1 MAGNH
6 SKKSIERRD
15 SSGYNKQQQ
24 RKNSSSNVVATTLPT
39 KKENKS
45 PFLSNT
51 KAQQAAGAA
60 ILSAVTSPQASNLI
74 QQQPPSVGMNG
85 FNRGETIEFLNMRFS
100 DALTAYHDTNLD
112 PSVRP
117 EKYESKSTQ
126 NNAWGNKN
134 GAPFVWGQSKGGG
147 QESSSI
153 GIMANGTDF
162 LSELYNHKNT
172 SHST

>member
-6 SKKSIERRD
+6 SKKSVERKD
-15 SSGYNKQQQ
+15 SYKQQQ
-24 RKNSSSNVVATTLPT
+24 RKNLSNNVTTST

-45 PFLSNT
+45 SSFLNNT

-74 QQQPPSVGMNG
+74 QQQPPSVGVNG
-85 FNRGETIEFLNMRFS
+85 FNRGEIIEFLNMRFS

-117 EKYESKSTQ
+117 EKYESNKST
-126 NNAWGNKN
+126 AWNKD
-134 GAPFVWGQSKGGG
+134 APFVWGQQSKGAGTTLP
-147 QESSSI
+147 I
-153 GIMANGTDF
+153 GTMANGTDF
-162 LSELYNHKNT
+162 LTELFNQ
-172 SHST
+172 STTIQ